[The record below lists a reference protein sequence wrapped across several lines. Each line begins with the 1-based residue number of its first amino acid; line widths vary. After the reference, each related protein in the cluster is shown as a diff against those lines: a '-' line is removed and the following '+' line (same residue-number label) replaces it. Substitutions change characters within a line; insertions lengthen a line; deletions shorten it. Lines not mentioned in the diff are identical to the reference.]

1 MPVVA
6 IASLIAALSSAGVPL
21 TFGFLSKD
29 LIYEATLNSPR
40 WSIWVTV
47 LAVGSNALIAGAG
60 FLAGIKPFIGKL
72 PTTQLEVHKPKF
84 PMWIP
89 IVILSSLSLIFGLK
103 PSIADNGILKHTFV
117 SISGATTDLYLK
129 VWHGFNTVLI
139 LSLIT
144 IGLGII
150 LFVFNRYIRA
160 ILQNIEKLESVSP
173 KQIIETIALG
183 IKRFA
188 FFYTRMMHNGYLRN
202 YLMVI
207 IVFITV
213 LTGYRFFTTIPF
225 HLEIR
230 NITQFETHELII
242 FIIMVT
248 AVFFTIRANS
258 KLIAVASMGII
269 GFAMCLIF
277 VLYGAPDLAMTQFTI
292 DTLTVVLFVLILY
305 KLPPFLTFRN
315 NKIIGRDAIISLSF
329 GTLIMLIAMESLLF
343 PADKTLSHF
352 YADNAYVLAK
362 GKNVVNVILVDFRG
376 IDTMVESIVLSIAAM
391 GVFGLLK
398 YKGIHEEAD

>member
-1 MPVVA
+1 MFVGGITMVYGAFHSIFRTDLKAILAYTTISALGIIVFLLGIGTEFAIYAAVTFILVHALYKAALFLTAGVIQHAVDTRDVSKTSGLGKYMPVVA

-103 PSIADNGILKHTFV
+103 PSLADNGILNHTFV
-117 SISGATTDLYLK
+117 SISETTDLYLK

-160 ILQNIEKLESVSP
+160 ILQNIEKFESISP
-173 KQIIETIALG
+173 KQIIETIALS
-183 IKRFA
+183 IKDLL
-188 FFYTRMMHNGYLRN
+188 FYTRMMHNGYLELSDGHYSFHHCFN
-202 YLMVI
+202 WLSIFHYH
-207 IVFITV
+207 
-213 LTGYRFFTTIPF
+213 TI
-225 HLEIR
+225 
-230 NITQFETHELII
+230 
-242 FIIMVT
+242 
-248 AVFFTIRANS
+248 S
-258 KLIAVASMGII
+258 
-269 GFAMCLIF
+269 
-277 VLYGAPDLAMTQFTI
+277 
-292 DTLTVVLFVLILY
+292 
-305 KLPPFLTFRN
+305 FRN
-315 NKIIGRDAIISLSF
+315 
-329 GTLIMLIAMESLLF
+329 
-343 PADKTLSHF
+343 
-352 YADNAYVLAK
+352 
-362 GKNVVNVILVDFRG
+362 
-376 IDTMVESIVLSIAAM
+376 
-391 GVFGLLK
+391 
-398 YKGIHEEAD
+398 